1 VSSLAAALITAL
13 GLSLLAGTSTA
24 LPSSTSLSTNTSPS
38 SSTSP
43 SSTLP
48 SGASPPPAGAA
59 PHGFKLP
66 NNVLQVEWDE
76 LLPPGTADHADTSPP
91 PPQHNY
97 LGESAPAAK
106 QSGSFA
112 VNPDLHGLMLRIPG
126 FIVPLDLD
134 SAGRVVEFFLVP
146 YYGACIH
153 VPPPPPNQI
162 VYVHASKP
170 FLVKDGTNAFWVT
183 GQMRVERKRTEMA
196 SASYSMA
203 ASKIE
208 VYP

>member
-1 VSSLAAALITAL
+1 M
-13 GLSLLAGTSTA
+13 SLLTGVAA
-24 LPSSTSLSTNTSPS
+24 PR
-38 SSTSP
+38 
-43 SSTLP
+43 
-48 SGASPPPAGAA
+48 AGA
-59 PHGFKLP
+59 PVPKGFMLP
-66 NNVLQVEWDE
+66 NNVLQVDWDE

-91 PPQHNY
+91 PQHNY

-106 QSGSFA
+106 QTGSSA

-134 SAGRVVEFFLVP
+134 TAGRVVEFFLVP

-162 VYVHASKP
+162 VYVRASKP
-170 FLVKDGTNAFWVT
+170 FLVKDGTDAYWIT
-183 GQMRVERKRTEMA
+183 GQMRIERKRTNMA
-196 SASYSMA
+196 SASYSMT

-208 VYP
+208 PYP

>member
-1 VSSLAAALITAL
+1 L
-13 GLSLLAGTSTA
+13 GISLLAGT
-24 LPSSTSLSTNTSPS
+24 
-38 SSTSP
+38 
-43 SSTLP
+43 
-48 SGASPPPAGAA
+48 AGAA
-59 PHGFKLP
+59 PLGAGAPAPKGFMLP
-66 NNVLQVEWDE
+66 NHVLQVDWDE
-76 LLPPGTADHADTSPP
+76 LLPPGTTDHADTSSP

-106 QSGSFA
+106 QTGSSA

-134 SAGRVVEFFLVP
+134 TAGRVLAFFLVP

-162 VYVHASKP
+162 VYVRASKP
-170 FLVKDGTNAFWVT
+170 FLVKDGTDAYWIT
-183 GQMRVERKRTEMA
+183 GQMRIERKHTDVA

-208 VYP
+208 PYP

>member
-1 VSSLAAALITAL
+1 M
-13 GLSLLAGTSTA
+13 SLLPCT
-24 LPSSTSLSTNTSPS
+24 
-38 SSTSP
+38 
-43 SSTLP
+43 
-48 SGASPPPAGAA
+48 AGAA
-59 PHGFKLP
+59 PPRADAPALKGFRLP
-66 NNVLQVEWDE
+66 NNVLQVDWDE
-76 LLPPGTADHADTSPP
+76 LLPPGAADHADTSPP

-106 QSGSFA
+106 QTGSSA

-134 SAGRVVEFFLVP
+134 TAGRVGEFFLVP

-162 VYVHASKP
+162 VYVRASKP
-170 FLVKDGTNAFWVT
+170 FLVKDGTDAYWIT
-183 GQMRVERKRTEMA
+183 GQMRIERKHTDLA
-196 SASYSMA
+196 SASYSLA

-208 VYP
+208 RYP

>member
-1 VSSLAAALITAL
+1 MRSLAIPLVAAL
-13 GLSLLAGTSTA
+13 GMSLLAGTA
-24 LPSSTSLSTNTSPS
+24 
-38 SSTSP
+38 
-43 SSTLP
+43 
-48 SGASPPPAGAA
+48 GASSARAGAPA
-59 PHGFKLP
+59 LKGFMLP
-66 NNVLQVEWDE
+66 NHVLQVDWDE

-106 QSGSFA
+106 QTGSSA

-134 SAGRVVEFFLVP
+134 TAGRVVEFFLVP

-162 VYVHASKP
+162 VYVRASKP
-170 FLVKDGTNAFWVT
+170 FLVKDGTNAYWIT
-183 GQMRVERKRTEMA
+183 GQMRIERKRTDLA

-208 VYP
+208 AYP

>member
-1 VSSLAAALITAL
+1 LITAL
-13 GLSLLAGTSTA
+13 ALSLLAGTSTA
-24 LPSSTSLSTNTSPS
+24 LP

-66 NNVLQVEWDE
+66 NNVLQVDWDE

-112 VNPDLHGLMLRIPG
+112 VNPDLHGLTLRIPG